1 MRRKHE
7 PIAQDPQPDLSARF
21 EGLSLP
27 ELITRAVLEF
37 PDGVGMADSKGR
49 IQFANA
55 SMERML
61 GYDRGELIGVPISRL
76 HPSGTDNPAPRPTM
90 ESLQAGGWSGERDLL
105 TKQGSVVPT
114 LETVK
119 PLRDEAGK
127 LVGYLCTVRDI
138 RERRAKEQALE
149 TTLAQLRATQKQL
162 IQSEKLAAV
171 GTLIS
176 GVAHEI
182 NNPLGNI
189 LGRVQL
195 LQRAAGDD
203 ESKRDL
209 QTVRDE
215 CGRAIRI
222 VRNLLS
228 FTREHMPETT
238 LVSLNDVIDQVLE
251 LRAYELKVSN
261 IELKKNFGA
270 DLPQIHADPHQL
282 QQVFLNLV
290 INAEQAMTAAHGR
303 GSLSITT
310 KRVGDTLQVVV
321 ADDGPGIPDEL
332 ISQIF
337 NPFFT
342 TKDVGAGTGLGL
354 SVCYGIVK
362 EHGGQMRV
370 ESEQEKGTTF
380 TVELPCRCK
389 ADGGGRL
396 RLDHAQQIREEWE

>member
-1 MRRKHE
+1 MRRQHE

-61 GYDRGELIGVPISRL
+61 GYDRGELIGVLISRL
-76 HPSGTDNPAPRPTM
+76 YPRRTDSPAPRPTM
-90 ESLQAGGWSGERDLL
+90 ESLQAEGWSGERDLL

-149 TTLAQLRATQKQL
+149 TTLAQLRATQQQL

-222 VRNLLS
+222 VRNLLA

-380 TVELPCRCK
+380 TVELPLLPQ
-389 ADGGGRL
+389 G
-396 RLDHAQQIREEWE
+396 